1 MTRLA
6 FALADRLKIWTEE
19 DYDAA
24 KVMWTTLAEDLSGAS
39 YGSEM
44 IHLIGKVYHLS
55 ALQFL
60 GSTDSGVGMPSIAKW
75 AKVRNLHNIFPAA
88 STLVDDSSASISCP

>member
-75 AKVRNLHNIFPAA
+75 AKVRRLHNVFPAA
-88 STLVDDSSASISCP
+88 FYLGR